1 MPKHISTP
9 KQGGGGGYTF
19 EDKVSASYLVKM
31 LAGEPQLTASDGV
44 IETIHFQ
51 MRVDGWFLDDL
62 VLKLGTARGGTSR
75 VGISIKSNNQLTD
88 NGFPA
93 EFTTAV
99 WEQRLHVESEVFD
112 VRSDYL
118 ALATSTAEI
127 EVTTAWNS
135 LLRKAIDAD
144 SRSFA
149 DRITTPHYANEIERK
164 LFSSLHCPES
174 LGSSSPANTA
184 ELLKRLR
191 HFQFDFENVPSESEI
206 SQVAKCRDLLSE
218 ADLTTAESLWTRLK
232 QVARELA
239 TSGGELT
246 REGLASRLRPYFS
259 LKEFPDY
266 ASDWLRIA
274 EDFDVRT
281 SLVRDNLGGLLS
293 LDRDELKKLSP
304 DDAISVL
311 VGASGSGKSVLVKQY
326 EYSMRAGKH
335 RVWLNATDLNTARP
349 NTLLG
354 ELRLSHNI
362 LELVS
367 GTIAEGGT
375 IVVDG
380 VERLNGTGIAA
391 LTAILQAA
399 RIEGGNSPWHFVF
412 TCVFERWDGVSR
424 AIRAELGNV
433 LNAKVVPIEFDFG
446 KHRQTIIQ
454 AFPNLTALLQRP
466 QLFQL
471 FKNLKVLDLL
481 VSNAALTSNTNT
493 WVGETDFID
502 WFWEHVVS
510 RSENGPAC
518 SRFAQKLSSEEA
530 DRYLSQIPVTECES
544 DECRLAP
551 ELEANGVLTVRKDQF
566 QFAHDLL
573 GDWSRSRLIA
583 SQGTLATTTI
593 HAKAENP
600 RWHKAIRLYGLRLLE
615 DRAFGLD
622 AWSEL
627 LNELS
632 AGGKHTIEQ
641 DLVLESVIFAA
652 NADERLSQVW
662 PMLTAD
668 KGIRLTRL
676 LRRFLHVGTLPDPLV
691 VDGSTSAAAAALHR
705 YPFWPLWG
713 PVLRLL
719 HKNRAEAIPLSVDEA
734 TQIARLWIEN
744 SADDWPMREEAAAI
758 LLNATAWM
766 IERMHLKSSYSDFE
780 HSEKVFSRL
789 LIAASVRPDEVEQ
802 LALRLSERR
811 DESPF
816 SSKSYNDGD
825 TEVDGSSF
833 EDASDISERT
843 LHDPWPLGPRRRV
856 NHHVQNGFLTSS
868 NPLKELY
875 REKPDAAIEV
885 LLALLIREP
894 LPVNPYGEGRRFGG
908 NHFSL
913 DSSLDRDWRP
923 GMFFHGP
930 FLDFLR
936 INPTKGIE
944 AIVALVNFATERW
957 RDDHLDEESVIL
969 SVAGSERPFFGSS
982 EAYFW
987 YRDSV
992 SSEGVLSSALMA
1004 LEKWLYDQMDQELP
1018 VAESINQVL
1027 EMGASTALL
1036 GVLAGLGRRHPS
1048 LLKSEL
1054 RAIVP
1059 AWQLLAWE
1067 ENYRLQQL
1075 ESLLGMTM
1083 MQWVRWG
1090 EKIWEIVQKWHALPH
1105 RKVTLLD
1112 VLLRLFVGDQEMRK
1126 YLQEVRGEWQEQLDG
1141 LKGTQSAIYLEK
1153 FVRGFD
1159 ENNWQETRTERGVR
1173 FDYVEP
1179 QALQERLAPG
1189 RAASETKVKLLK
1201 FPHVCRTIIDERK
1214 QLEAEELE
1222 EFWAVL
1228 QELAKQVAADDEE
1241 ASTIASA
1248 TLGGVAVLMLQHKKW
1263 ISAQPEREKWCWE
1276 KMEEILTNPPPR
1288 PPFHVPDSISNYL
1301 WNNFAALLFPVLLSE
1316 DPDATGVRAFC
1327 ADFVLAYNYSVVQDL
1342 MRSAFEHRNALG
1354 DDFYRL
1360 QHLVLLWS
1368 GVREIHIVT
1377 QGGNSVWG
1385 TPDVPF
1391 DTGKHCDELVDKFVN
1406 RSLATE
1412 LPSLSDLATSTNSRI
1427 LAMVKQQAKFR
1438 SEKDWDNDVERSITK
1453 RIMRSRGF
1461 DAGLLRAAFSWLT
1474 RIDEESNLAARQKWT
1489 HSVEDFLTAF
1499 LRPLGGTQ
1507 ESIDDEEDYSSFYST
1522 PTDYERWFF
1531 EVVAILIPMLHVDEH
1546 PERFWQPILSFGLD
1560 RMHWVDSF
1568 LTHWFLR
1575 AARVQGVEGS
1585 FFREWKRMLDFAI
1598 GSEAWRKSN
1607 VRSHNHKEELQLQL
1621 LGISFGEFLLSDI
1634 RYLPYVT
1641 AIKPQVD
1648 LWMDRLLP
1656 NPEAAANYARFLTCP
1671 STANHLRD
1679 GIKRLADA
1687 SAKFKD
1693 WYWRDFYHLDSSLLH
1708 LLEHYWK
1715 HNSRL
1720 IKEGGAPRQNFSTL
1734 LKLLADRQ
1742 IPGALE
1748 LQDRIAVT
1756 P

>member
-19 EDKVSASYLVKM
+19 EDKVSASFLVKM
-31 LAGEPQLTASDGV
+31 LSGEPPLTAGDGV

-51 MRVDGWFLDDL
+51 KRVDGWFLDDL
-62 VLKLGTARGGTSR
+62 VLKLGTARGGASS
-75 VGISIKSNNQLTD
+75 VGISIKSNNQLTV
-88 NGFPA
+88 NGFPE

-99 WEQRLHVESEVFD
+99 WEQRLHVESNVFD

-118 ALATSTAEI
+118 ALATSTVEI

-135 LLRKAIDAD
+135 LVRKALDAD
-144 SRSFA
+144 SMAFA
-149 DRITTPHYANEIERK
+149 DRIATPQYANLAERQ
-164 LFSSLHCPES
+164 LFLSLHCPVS
-174 LGSSSPANTA
+174 LGSSSPADTA

-191 HFQFDFENVPSESEI
+191 HFQFDFENVPSESENAQI
-206 SQVAKCRDLLSE
+206 GKCRELLND
-218 ADLTTAESLWTRLK
+218 ADLSVAESLWTSLK
-232 QVARELA
+232 QTARELA
-239 TSGGELT
+239 TSGGDLT
-246 REGLASRLRPYFS
+246 RKGLASRLRPHFS

-266 ASDWLRIA
+266 APDWLRIA

-281 SLVRDNLGGLLS
+281 SLVRDNLGGSLS

-304 DDAISVL
+304 DDTITVL
-311 VGASGSGKSVLVKQY
+311 VGASGSGKSVLAKQY
-326 EYSMRAGKH
+326 EYSMRGGKH
-335 RVWLNATDLNTARP
+335 RMWLNATDLNSARP
-349 NTLLG
+349 NTLLS
-354 ELRLSHNI
+354 ELRLSYSI

-367 GTIAEGGT
+367 GTFAKGGT
-375 IVVDG
+375 IVIDG
-380 VERLNGTGIAA
+380 VERLNGAGIDS
-391 LTAILQAA
+391 LTAVLKAA
-399 RIEGGNSPWHFVF
+399 HIESGNSTWHFIF
-412 TCVFERWDGVSR
+412 TCVFERWDVVSR
-424 AIRAELGNV
+424 AIQKKLGKA
-433 LNAKVVPIEFDFG
+433 LSAKVVSIEFDFG
-446 KHRQTIIQ
+446 KHRRVIIQ
-454 AFPNLTALLQRP
+454 AFPNLTALFQRP
-466 QLFQL
+466 QLLQL

-481 VSNAALTSNTNT
+481 VSNAALVLNPNT

-510 RSENGPAC
+510 QSENGPAC
-518 SRFAQKLSSEEA
+518 SRFAQKLSREEA

-551 ELEANGVLTVRKDQF
+551 ELEANGVLSITKDQF

-583 SQGTLATTTI
+583 SQATLATSTI

-622 AWSEL
+622 TWSQL
-627 LNELS
+627 LDELS
-632 AGGKHTIEQ
+632 AGGKYTIEQ
-641 DLVLESVIFAA
+641 DLILESVIFAA

-668 KGIRLTRL
+668 MGARLTRL
-676 LRRFLHVGTLPDPLV
+676 LRRFLHVGTLPDPLF
-691 VDGSTSAAAAALHR
+691 VDGSTSAAAAVLHR

-713 PVLRLL
+713 PVLILL
-719 HKNRAEAIPLSVDEA
+719 HNNRAEAIPLSVDEV

-744 SADDWPMREEAAAI
+744 SADDWPLREEAAAI
-758 LLNATAWM
+758 LLDATAWM
-766 IERMHLKSSYSDFE
+766 IERMRLKSSYSDFE

-789 LIAASVRPDEVEQ
+789 LVAASVRPDEVDK
-802 LALRLSERR
+802 LALSLSERC

-816 SSKSYNDGD
+816 SSNAYNDD
-825 TEVDGSSF
+825 DSEEDDSSS
-833 EDASDISERT
+833 EDASAISKRT

-856 NHHVQNGFLTSS
+856 NHHVQNGFLTFS
-868 NPLKELY
+868 NPLKELF

-885 LLALLIREP
+885 LLALLIKEP
-894 LPVNPYGEGRRFGG
+894 LPVSPYGDSRRFGG
-908 NHFSL
+908 YHFSL

-936 INPTKGIE
+936 INPKKGIE

-957 RDDHLDEESVIL
+957 RDDHLDEEPVIL
-969 SVAGSERPFFGSS
+969 SVAGEERPFFGSN

-1004 LEKWLYDQMDQELP
+1004 LEKWLYDQLDQELP
-1018 VAESINQVL
+1018 VAEAIDQVL
-1027 EMGASTALL
+1027 EAGASTALL
-1036 GVLAGLGRRHPS
+1036 GVLAALGRRNPS

-1054 RAIVP
+1054 RAILP
-1059 AWQLLAWE
+1059 AWELLAWE

-1075 ESLLGMTM
+1075 DSLLGMTM

-1090 EKIWEIVQKWHALPH
+1090 EKSWEIVQKWHALPH
-1105 RKVTLLD
+1105 RQVTLLD

-1126 YLQEVRGEWQEQLDG
+1126 YLRGVRSNWQEQLESLEG
-1141 LKGTQSAIYLEK
+1141 SQSAIYLEK

-1159 ENNWQETRTERGVR
+1159 ENNWQETRTESGVR
-1173 FDYVEP
+1173 IEYVEP
-1179 QALQERLAPG
+1179 RDLQERLAPG
-1189 RAASETKVKLLK
+1189 RAASETKVELLR
-1201 FPHVCRTIIDERK
+1201 FPYVCRTIIDERK
-1214 QLEAEELE
+1214 QLEADELE
-1222 EFWAVL
+1222 EFWTSL
-1228 QELAKQVAADDEE
+1228 QKLAAQVATDDEQ
-1241 ASTIASA
+1241 ASTVASA
-1248 TLGGVAVLMLQHKKW
+1248 TLGGVAVLMLQHRDW
-1263 ISAQPEREKWCWE
+1263 LSNQPDREKWCWDKVE
-1276 KMEEILTNPPPR
+1276 KILTNPPPC
-1288 PPFHVPDSISNYL
+1288 PAFHVPDSISNYL

-1342 MRSAFEHRNALG
+1342 MQSAFEHRFALG

-1377 QGGNSVWG
+1377 HGGNSVWG

-1391 DTGKHCDELVDKFVN
+1391 DIGRHCDGLVDQFVN
-1406 RSLATE
+1406 RSLSTE
-1412 LPSLSDLATSTNSRI
+1412 LTSLSDVATSTNARI
-1427 LAMVKQQAKFR
+1427 LAMVKQQAKVR
-1438 SEKDWDNDVERSITK
+1438 SEKDWDDDVERSITK

-1474 RIDEESNLAARQKWT
+1474 RIDEEPDIAARQKWT
-1489 HSVEDFLTAF
+1489 HCVEDFLRAF

-1507 ESIDDEEDYSSFYST
+1507 EAIDDEEDYSSFYST

-1531 EVVAILIPMLHVDEH
+1531 EVVAILIPKLEVDEH
-1546 PERFWQPILSFGLD
+1546 PERLWQPILSFGLD

-1568 LTHWFLR
+1568 LSQWFLR
-1575 AARVQGVEGS
+1575 GSRVQGVEDS
-1585 FFREWKRMLDFAI
+1585 FFREWKRMLEFAI
-1598 GSEAWRKSN
+1598 GSETWRKSN
-1607 VRSHNHKEELQLQL
+1607 VRSHHHKEELQLQL
-1621 LGISFGEFLLSDI
+1621 LGISFGEFLLNDA

-1648 LWMDRLLP
+1648 SWIDRLLP
-1656 NPEAAANYARFLTCP
+1656 NPEAASNYARFLTCQ
-1671 STANHLRD
+1671 SAANHLRD
-1679 GIKRLADA
+1679 GMKRLADA
-1687 SAKFKD
+1687 SANFKD
-1693 WYWRDFYHLDSSLLH
+1693 WYWQDFYHLDSSLLH
-1708 LLEHYWK
+1708 LLEYDWK
-1715 HNSRL
+1715 QNSRL
-1720 IKEGGAPRQNFSTL
+1720 IKEGGAPRQHFSTL

-1748 LQDRIAVT
+1748 LQDRIALSH
-1756 P
+1756 